1 MGKVDASVT
10 DSSARL
16 GNVSAVALATAGCEG
31 DQVAALEAILR
42 RVVVEVRSKRCRGTL
57 SDWIE
62 AVGVSEA
69 ERVLVAVAGTAVP
82 RLDRVLALT
91 AWPEG
96 EALVWSGEGGARLA
110 LLRPSAVLEAAKEA
124 AKGAATVDAWL
135 DAAGAERL
143 DDATLCLGVG
153 VREVC

>member
-1 MGKVDASVT
+1 MRRVDAAVT

-16 GNVSAVALATAGCEG
+16 GNVSGVALATAGCDA

-42 RVVVEVRSKRCRGTL
+42 RAVVEVRSKRCQGTL

-69 ERVLVAVAGTAVP
+69 DRVLVAVAGTTAP

-96 EALVWSGEGGARLA
+96 DALVWSGEGGARLA
-110 LLRPSAVLEAAKEA
+110 LCLLYTSPSPRDQRGSRMPSSA
-124 AKGAATVDAWL
+124 
-135 DAAGAERL
+135 
-143 DDATLCLGVG
+143 
-153 VREVC
+153 

>member
-1 MGKVDASVT
+1 MRRADAAVT

-16 GNVSAVALATAGCEG
+16 GNVSGVALATAGCDA

-42 RVVVEVRSKRCRGTL
+42 RAVVEVRSKRCQGTL

-69 ERVLVAVAGTAVP
+69 DRVLVAVAGTTAP

-96 EALVWSGEGGARLA
+96 DALVWSGEGGARLA
-110 LLRPSAVLEAAKEA
+110 LFRPSAVLDA
-124 AKGAATVDAWL
+124 AKGAAPMDAWL
-135 DAAGAERL
+135 DAVGAAHL
-143 DDATLCLGVG
+143 DDATLGLGG
-153 VREVC
+153 DVREVY

>member
-1 MGKVDASVT
+1 MGKVDAPLT

-31 DQVAALEAILR
+31 DRVAALEAILR
-42 RVVVEVRSKRCRGTL
+42 RAVVEVRSKRCQGTL

-110 LLRPSAVLEAAKEA
+110 LLRPTAVLDV

-143 DDATLCLGVG
+143 DDATLGLGGG

>member
-1 MGKVDASVT
+1 MGTVDAVLT

-16 GNVSAVALATAGCEG
+16 GNVSAVVLTTAGCDV
-31 DQVAALEAILR
+31 DQVTALEAILR
-42 RVVVEVRSKRCRGTL
+42 RAVVEVRSKRCQGTL

-69 ERVLVAVAGTAVP
+69 ERVLVAVAGTAVS

-96 EALVWSGEGGARLA
+96 DALVWSGEGGARLA
-110 LLRPSAVLEAAKEA
+110 LLRRSAFLDAE
-124 AKGAATVDAWL
+124 KGAATVDAWL
-135 DAAGAERL
+135 DAAGAECL
-143 DDATLCLGVG
+143 DDSTLGLGVG